1 MQQAEHDWE
10 SDYWSSNIIESSKIL
25 TDYINNEEARLAK
38 KPDEPYYVAVCAES
52 FQGQVYLDKR
62 FVVTRDWVRA
72 DFYISAT
79 TMNNDA
85 MLNGKTIGTIE
96 RLGAKIAVV
105 KDRRDLI
112 GEERRPHQAKPD

>member
-1 MQQAEHDWE
+1 
-10 SDYWSSNIIESSKIL
+10 
-25 TDYINNEEARLAK
+25 
-38 KPDEPYYVAVCAES
+38 
-52 FQGQVYLDKR
+52 VYLDKS
-62 FVVTRDWVRA
+62 FVVTRDWIRA